1 MKFSI
6 VIPIYNVEKYIREC
20 LDSIVI
26 QLKEDIEIILVDDG
40 STDKSGDICEE
51 YKKIYGDSIRVFH
64 KKNEGLLLTRR
75 LGLCKASGEYIIN
88 CDSDDCMEPGA
99 IEKLREII
107 NKKKYDVIIYNM
119 YSYSELGKISFFE
132 NIFSSDRITEIK
144 KEQCLSEYLS
154 SYRIVSMCTKC
165 VKKSCF
171 DLKKDYTSFARIGNG
186 EDTLQSL
193 EVFCNAQSFVYLN
206 ENLYDYRVD
215 SGMTSKF
222 SQNYFEQFC
231 IVINTIKK
239 NNAIQSI
246 SNAQGLI
253 ALKVFSCA
261 GRAITQARYGN
272 ILCYPEKFYQYLDSI
287 YDNSLFRENME
298 QWERVKKK
306 LQKSHLIVLKLLMM
320 KKYGMIR
327 NLLKIKNRI

>member
-1 MKFSI
+1 M
-6 VIPIYNVEKYIREC
+6 
-20 LDSIVI
+20 I
-26 QLKEDIEIILVDDG
+26 Q
-40 STDKSGDICEE
+40 
-51 YKKIYGDSIRVFH
+51 
-64 KKNEGLLLTRR
+64 
-75 LGLCKASGEYIIN
+75 
-88 CDSDDCMEPGA
+88 
-99 IEKLREII
+99 
-107 NKKKYDVIIYNM
+107 
-119 YSYSELGKISFFE
+119 
-132 NIFSSDRITEIK
+132 
-144 KEQCLSEYLS
+144 
-154 SYRIVSMCTKC
+154 
-165 VKKSCF
+165 
-171 DLKKDYTSFARIGNG
+171 YTSFARIGNG